1 MEWGKEMILKGKNV
15 LVTGSSKGIGRAVVE
30 AMAEQGANVVINYNN
45 DEKAANEV
53 ADLAK
58 KHSVKVLVV
67 KADIA
72 KENEV
77 DSMIT
82 KIKNEFN
89 TIDVLVA
96 NAGLFDEGDS
106 PDNIEAFE
114 KVFETNLFAQIK
126 VTNAAR
132 KLMSKG
138 KIVFI
143 SSIHGKL
150 GHGRPNAIAY
160 SSSKAALNSY
170 VKNLAKFL
178 APDILVNA
186 VAPGRTLTPM
196 WGDMDEKYK
205 KEQAAGHLI
214 NRWIEP
220 SEIADG
226 VVFLAKNDAVCGEV
240 LVIDGGMS
248 LKVFG

>member
-1 MEWGKEMILKGKNV
+1 MKLSGKTV
-15 LVTGSSKGIGRAVVE
+15 LVTGGSKGIGRAVVE
-30 AMAEQGANVVINYNN
+30 AMAEQGANVIINYNN
-45 DEKAANEV
+45 DEQAANEI
-53 ADLAK
+53 ADLAR
-58 KHSVKVLVV
+58 KHAVKVLVV
-67 KADIA
+67 KADID
-72 KENEV
+72 KQSEV
-77 DSMIT
+77 DDMFT
-82 KIKNEFN
+82 KIKSEFSSLD
-89 TIDVLVA
+89 ILVA
-96 NAGLFDEGDS
+96 NAGLFFSGDS

-114 KVFETNLFAQIK
+114 KVFNTNVFAQVK

-132 KLMSKG
+132 KLMTKG
-138 KIVFI
+138 KIVFV

-150 GHGRPNAIAY
+150 GHGRLDAIAY
-160 SSSKAALNSY
+160 SASKAALNSY

-186 VAPGRTLTPM
+186 VSPGRTLTPM

-205 KEQAAGHLI
+205 QEQAEGHLI

-226 VVFLAKNDAVCGEV
+226 VVFLAKNDAVCGEI
-240 LVIDGGMS
+240 LIIDGGMS